1 MGFIKAFTGALQG
14 SFADEWK
21 EFIVPRND
29 ISSTTALFSGVKNQ
43 QMLELERTQRVQKM
57 LLQTVV
63 KLLFQKEL
71 H

>member
-29 ISSTTALFSGVKNQ
+29 ISSTTALFSGVKKS
-43 QMLELERTQRVQKM
+43 QRVQKM